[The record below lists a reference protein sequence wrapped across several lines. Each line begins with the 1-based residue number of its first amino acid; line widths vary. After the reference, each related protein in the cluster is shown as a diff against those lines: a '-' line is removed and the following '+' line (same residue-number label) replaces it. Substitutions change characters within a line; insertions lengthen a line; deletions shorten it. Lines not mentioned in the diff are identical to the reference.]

1 MIDMS
6 KYYSYYNPEEGKYY
20 MKKEYEEAEDYFKGK
35 KKRKETKCGGS
46 GWSALEGSSH
56 PAFNAVRENQVA
68 KQKEETV
75 QYSEETIFVCDS
87 ADIEVNTTSIKAA
100 LSVQAALQAAIVLVL
115 TIAIGRSAE
124 AESIAQ
130 ELFQKSSIKQINRQ
144 RTVIKNS
151 RNVKID
157 VSDTEIAINIQVL
170 IELLLALL
178 VELEI
183 EL

>member
-1 MIDMS
+1 M
-6 KYYSYYNPEEGKYY
+6 
-20 MKKEYEEAEDYFKGK
+20 
-35 KKRKETKCGGS
+35 
-46 GWSALEGSSH
+46 EGSSH

-87 ADIEVNTTSIKAA
+87 ADVEVNTTSIKAA

-115 TIAIGRSAE
+115 TIAIGSSAE

-151 RNVKID
+151 RNVKVT

-183 EL
+183 QL